1 MKAVFDHN
9 CPSWNAY
16 IENNLMFLRYAED
29 YFNDLLKV
37 RGWVTI
43 FEIYNYLGLTLDFDK
58 LGGKK
63 LSDLMWWYN
72 KGDKI
77 DFGMKPD
84 EDNRVIYLSFNID
97 ID

>member
-1 MKAVFDHN
+1 MKAVFDKSSPN
-9 CPSWNAY
+9 WSKDLESNVLY
-16 IENNLMFLRYAED
+16 VRYAED

-63 LSDLMWWYN
+63 LSDLMWW
-72 KGDKI
+72 
-77 DFGMKPD
+77 
-84 EDNRVIYLSFNID
+84 
-97 ID
+97 

>member
-1 MKAVFDHN
+1 MKAVFDKSSPN
-9 CPSWNAY
+9 WSKDFESNVLY
-16 IENNLMFLRYAED
+16 VRYAED

-63 LSDLMWWYN
+63 LSDLMWW
-72 KGDKI
+72 
-77 DFGMKPD
+77 
-84 EDNRVIYLSFNID
+84 
-97 ID
+97 